1 MENRNLG
8 LGKFLISLPVVLGA
22 VVLPAGV
29 LTLFYLIFTDFYQKG
44 LISDRPAQG
53 RTYFCKEVL
62 DGEE

>member
-29 LTLFYLIFTDFYQKG
+29 LALFYLIFTDFYQKG
-44 LISDRPAQG
+44 FLTGLLQG